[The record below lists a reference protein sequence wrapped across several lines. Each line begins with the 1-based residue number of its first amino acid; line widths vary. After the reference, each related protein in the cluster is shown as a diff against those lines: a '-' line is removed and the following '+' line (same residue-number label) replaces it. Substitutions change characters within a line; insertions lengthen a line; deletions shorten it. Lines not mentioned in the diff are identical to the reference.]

1 MSKKRFKK
9 SPRRARRD
17 FKKGLKTETK
27 NLAPPPQR
35 GGYRM

>member
-1 MSKKRFKK
+1 MSKSRKPMSRRGSKK
-9 SPRRARRD
+9 L

-27 NLAPPPQR
+27 NLVPPPQR